1 MAFDEQLAERI
12 RKGLSRK
19 KHIEEKNVRSKACRT
34 LSRSENGFS
43 RPRSLFGGCRRSEFI
58 WFEK

>member
-19 KHIEEKNVRSKACRT
+19 KHIEKKM
-34 LSRSENGFS
+34 
-43 RPRSLFGGCRRSEFI
+43 FGRRRAERCPGQRMDSAGREVCSAAAG
-58 WFEK
+58 